1 MSQNVTDFGKKETKE
16 KKKKQEKE
24 KIKKK
29 EIRLSYIRGEGEKNK
44 SFRFRSKLH
53 LPLWAKLSWGFAH
66 PLTSER
72 EIRFLFFQ

>member
-29 EIRLSYIRGEGEKNK
+29 EIRLYYIRGEGEKNK
-44 SFRFRSKLH
+44 ASAFEVNFTWLIGQ
-53 LPLWAKLSWGFAH
+53 A
-66 PLTSER
+66 
-72 EIRFLFFQ
+72 